1 VVGVSD
7 VMTYPNPFDPWNGE
21 YATISFELTKAANV
35 TVEIFDFAGEP
46 VATIA
51 DQSYGSGTY
60 TVNWFGTD
68 EAGHIVGTGAYIGY
82 IKIDDGQR
90 VVTKNLK
97 IGVANG
103 SKD

>member
-1 VVGVSD
+1 VFVPSRPDAAEDDGYVMAFVYDAERNGSD
-7 VMTYPNPFDPWNGE
+7 VVIVHAQD
-21 YATISFELTKAANV
+21 FE
-35 TVEIFDFAGEP
+35 GEP